1 MAFNRAGIEKAWNS
15 VTSKAA
21 ELRQGAA
28 GMIEGAKNS
37 KAGGMVSD
45 SAAAIHGIGLH
56 TLGGAAMGGTINAAA
71 YANDGAFTGADSGAS
86 AFLSG
91 AGYGAAA
98 GMGLGMMHAK
108 KYAAYNAAKRAK
120 SLKQSTYTSAKEQ
133 FGMAELPKEMS
144 MKDSM
149 AAFDTD
155 LGHIR
160 NRQARQ
166 AAVKSLGNTRRAAT
180 KQRAQQAAAQAHVQ
194 SILKGNPGLVPQSHW
209 LPAPTGQASEPVI
222 RLPYGGSNAISE
234 GAVNS
239 AGHPGSAN
247 FNGKITKPAFSLTRN
262 GTAHD
267 LAAQA
272 YQKGLK
278 NNSMPSYDERI
289 ARQRR
294 LVWNNRTK

>member
-71 YANDGAFTGADSGAS
+71 YANDGHAFTGADSGAS

-108 KYAAYNAAKRAK
+108 KYAAYNAAKRTNSK
-120 SLKQSTYTSAKEQ
+120 LKQGTMTKAMQERADVNTAHVKKMMDERDRKAFDMQNRADMASDGGPIDVLSPSASRHPNITPTGS
-133 FGMAELPKEMS
+133 FGNLPGRKPPTRQDVAEERGLYDSQADARMKNAQRRNKSGPTAPDPAPSSIDPAVRQAWYDKHAVRRASGGKIGKQIMMNFNERPLPK
-144 MKDSM
+144 
-149 AAFDTD
+149 
-155 LGHIR
+155 
-160 NRQARQ
+160 
-166 AAVKSLGNTRRAAT
+166 
-180 KQRAQQAAAQAHVQ
+180 
-194 SILKGNPGLVPQSHW
+194 
-209 LPAPTGQASEPVI
+209 GQ
-222 RLPYGGSNAISE
+222 
-234 GAVNS
+234 
-239 AGHPGSAN
+239 
-247 FNGKITKPAFSLTRN
+247 GKLF
-262 GTAHD
+262 
-267 LAAQA
+267 
-272 YQKGLK
+272 
-278 NNSMPSYDERI
+278 
-289 ARQRR
+289 
-294 LVWNNRTK
+294 

>member
-71 YANDGAFTGADSGAS
+71 YANDGHAFTSADSGAS

-108 KYAAYNAAKRAK
+108 KYAAYNAAKRTNSK
-120 SLKQSTYTSAKEQ
+120 LKQGTMTRPIKPLTEDEKLAEQYSTDNKRSILQ
-133 FGMAELPKEMS
+133 M
-144 MKDSM
+144 
-149 AAFDTD
+149 
-155 LGHIR
+155 R
-160 NRQARQ
+160 NLREKISKTGREYSS
-166 AAVKSLGNTRRAAT
+166 AAVLN
-180 KQRAQQAAAQAHVQ
+180 QQ
-194 SILKGNPGLVPQSHW
+194 IK
-209 LPAPTGQASEPVI
+209 
-222 RLPYGGSNAISE
+222 
-234 GAVNS
+234 
-239 AGHPGSAN
+239 
-247 FNGKITKPAFSLTRN
+247 NG
-262 GTAHD
+262 
-267 LAAQA
+267 
-272 YQKGLK
+272 
-278 NNSMPSYDERI
+278 M
-289 ARQRR
+289 
-294 LVWNNRTK
+294 

>member
-180 KQRAQQAAAQAHVQ
+180 KQRAQQAAA
-194 SILKGNPGLVPQSHW
+194 SMP
-209 LPAPTGQASEPVI
+209 PV
-222 RLPYGGSNAISE
+222 
-234 GAVNS
+234 V
-239 AGHPGSAN
+239 
-247 FNGKITKPAFSLTRN
+247 KKPAFKLTRD
-262 GTAHD
+262 GAAHD
-267 LAAQA
+267 LAAQV
-272 YQKGLK
+272 YEK
-278 NNSMPSYDERI
+278 NVKNSSMPSYNERV

-294 LVWNNRTK
+294 LAWNNRTK

>member
-71 YANDGAFTGADSGAS
+71 YANDGHAFTSADSGAS

-108 KYAAYNAAKRAK
+108 KYAAYNAAKRTNSK
-120 SLKQSTYTSAKEQ
+120 LKQGTMTKAMQERADVNTAHVKKMMDARDRQ
-133 FGMAELPKEMS
+133 
-144 MKDSM
+144 
-149 AAFDTD
+149 AFDMQNRLDMASDGGPIDVLSPSASRHPNIAPTGSFGNLPGRKPPTRQD
-155 LGHIR
+155 VAEARGLYDSQADARMKNAQRR
-160 NRQARQ
+160 NKPGPTAPDPAPSGIDPAVRQAWIDKHAVRQARGG
-166 AAVKSLGNTRRAAT
+166 KIG
-180 KQRAQQAAAQAHVQ
+180 KQIAM
-194 SILKGNPGLVPQSHW
+194 
-209 LPAPTGQASEPVI
+209 
-222 RLPYGGSNAISE
+222 
-234 GAVNS
+234 
-239 AGHPGSAN
+239 N
-247 FNGKITKPAFSLTRN
+247 FNERPLPKGQGKLF
-262 GTAHD
+262 
-267 LAAQA
+267 
-272 YQKGLK
+272 
-278 NNSMPSYDERI
+278 
-289 ARQRR
+289 
-294 LVWNNRTK
+294 

>member
-180 KQRAQQAAAQAHVQ
+180 KQRLVQ
-194 SILKGNPGLVPQSHW
+194 QSHW
-209 LPAPTGQASEPVI
+209 LPAPTGQASGPVI

-267 LAAQA
+267 LAAQE

-278 NNSMPSYDERI
+278 NNSMPSYDERV

-294 LVWNNRTK
+294 LAWNNRAK

>member
-71 YANDGAFTGADSGAS
+71 YANDGHAFTSADSGAS

-108 KYAAYNAAKRAK
+108 KYAAYSAAKRAN
-120 SLKQSTYTSAKEQ
+120 SLKQGRLTKATN
-133 FGMAELPKEMS
+133 ELPTAAKVRTPIGMREEQLATDARRQRMLEENGAGLQKIGAA
-144 MKDSM
+144 KDEN
-149 AAFDTD
+149 A
-155 LGHIR
+155 R
-160 NRQARQ
+160 N
-166 AAVKSLGNTRRAAT
+166 NAAT
-180 KQRAQQAAAQAHVQ
+180 LAQRT
-194 SILKGNPGLVPQSHW
+194 
-209 LPAPTGQASEPVI
+209 PAPPIVNTSPLVNNQAPVVKQV
-222 RLPYGGSNAISE
+222 P
-234 GAVNS
+234 
-239 AGHPGSAN
+239 
-247 FNGKITKPAFSLTRN
+247 KK
-262 GTAHD
+262 
-267 LAAQA
+267 
-272 YQKGLK
+272 KK
-278 NNSMPSYDERI
+278 
-289 ARQRR
+289 RR
-294 LVWNNRTK
+294 

>member
-1 MAFNRAGIEKAWNS
+1 MAFSRAGIEKAWNS

-108 KYAAYNAAKRAK
+108 KYAAYNAAKRTNSK
-120 SLKQSTYTSAKEQ
+120 LKQGTMTKARKPLTENEKLAEQYSTDNKRSILQMRNLKEKISKTGREYSSAGVLNQ
-133 FGMAELPKEMS
+133 Q
-144 MKDSM
+144 
-149 AAFDTD
+149 
-155 LGHIR
+155 IR
-160 NRQARQ
+160 NGMDVPLNTSTDGMLS
-166 AAVKSLGNTRRAAT
+166 VKNLRGGPANTIP
-180 KQRAQQAAAQAHVQ
+180 KVNY
-194 SILKGNPGLVPQSHW
+194 NPP
-209 LPAPTGQASEPVI
+209 
-222 RLPYGGSNAISE
+222 N
-234 GAVNS
+234 VN
-239 AGHPGSAN
+239 
-247 FNGKITKPAFSLTRN
+247 NGKLQLLPNTP
-262 GTAHD
+262 D
-267 LAAQA
+267 LQ
-272 YQKGLK
+272 
-278 NNSMPSYDERI
+278 MPS
-289 ARQRR
+289 
-294 LVWNNRTK
+294 VNFGNNTPHQIQSPNYGLAPKGKF

>member
-1 MAFNRAGIEKAWNS
+1 MAFNKTSVQKAWRS
-15 VTSKAA
+15 VTSK
-21 ELRQGAA
+21 GAA
-28 GMIEGAKNS
+28 LKEEASELAETAKNS
-37 KAGGMVSD
+37 KVGGMVSD
-45 SAAAIHGIGLH
+45 SAAALHGIGLH

-71 YANDGAFTGADSGAS
+71 YANDGHAFTSADSGAS

-108 KYAAYNAAKRAK
+108 KYAAYNAAKRAN

-180 KQRAQQAAAQAHVQ
+180 KQRAQQAAAQAQAQ
-194 SILKGNPGLVPQSHW
+194 SLLPQSLLSANPGLVPQSHW
-209 LPAPTGQASEPVI
+209 LPAPTGQASGPVI
-222 RLPYGGSNAISE
+222 RLPYGG
-234 GAVNS
+234 
-239 AGHPGSAN
+239 
-247 FNGKITKPAFSLTRN
+247 
-262 GTAHD
+262 
-267 LAAQA
+267 
-272 YQKGLK
+272 
-278 NNSMPSYDERI
+278 
-289 ARQRR
+289 
-294 LVWNNRTK
+294 

>member
-71 YANDGAFTGADSGAS
+71 YANDGHAFTSADSGAS

-180 KQRAQQAAAQAHVQ
+180 KQR
-194 SILKGNPGLVPQSHW
+194 LVPQSHW
-209 LPAPTGQASEPVI
+209 LPAPTGQASGPVI

-267 LAAQA
+267 LAAQE

-289 ARQRR
+289 AKQRR
-294 LVWNNRTK
+294 NIWNNRTK

>member
-45 SAAAIHGIGLH
+45 SAAAIHEIGLH

-71 YANDGAFTGADSGAS
+71 YANDGHAFTSADSGAS

-180 KQRAQQAAAQAHVQ
+180 KQR
-194 SILKGNPGLVPQSHW
+194 LVPQSHW
-209 LPAPTGQASEPVI
+209 LPAPTGQASGPVI

-267 LAAQA
+267 LAAQE

-289 ARQRR
+289 AKQRR
-294 LVWNNRTK
+294 NIWNNRTK

>member
-108 KYAAYNAAKRAK
+108 KYAAYNAAKRTNSK
-120 SLKQSTYTSAKEQ
+120 LKQGTMTKATN
-133 FGMAELPKEMS
+133 ELPTAAKVRTPIGMREEQLATDARRQRMLEENGAGLQKIGAA
-144 MKDSM
+144 KDEN
-149 AAFDTD
+149 A
-155 LGHIR
+155 R
-160 NRQARQ
+160 N
-166 AAVKSLGNTRRAAT
+166 NAAT
-180 KQRAQQAAAQAHVQ
+180 LAQRAQQAAA
-194 SILKGNPGLVPQSHW
+194 SMP
-209 LPAPTGQASEPVI
+209 PV
-222 RLPYGGSNAISE
+222 
-234 GAVNS
+234 V
-239 AGHPGSAN
+239 
-247 FNGKITKPAFSLTRN
+247 KKPAFKLTRD
-262 GTAHD
+262 GAAHD
-267 LAAQA
+267 LAAQV
-272 YQKGLK
+272 YEK
-278 NNSMPSYDERI
+278 NVKNSSMPSYNERV

-294 LVWNNRTK
+294 LAWNNRTK